1 MQAVAETFNIKPNA
15 ANTRFYRLKQRM
27 DPDAAGASS
36 TPKIGGKR
44 NAEESG
50 VDDEEEKVEEKS
62 LKKKKAI
69 ATGKGK
75 GKGKKTDKA
84 GKTEVKEEAVSET
97 EVGDGEEGGEG
108 DGAVFD

>member
-1 MQAVAETFNIKPNA
+1 
-15 ANTRFYRLKQRM
+15 M

-36 TPKIGGKR
+36 TPKKGGKR

-50 VDDEEEKVEEKS
+50 VDDEEEKEEEKS
-62 LKKKKAI
+62 PKKKKAI
-69 ATGKGK
+69 AAGK

-84 GKTEVKEEAVSET
+84 GKTEVKEEAVSDN
-97 EVGDGEEGGEG
+97 EVGNGEEGGEG